1 MNDIR
6 VYIIYYVEPI
16 AICQENH
23 LLLLLSDVGAQQEEE
38 SAQFAGELPTAL
50 QGASGVAGEAPTA
63 AAAAGGGGSSSSSSS
78 SSALSART
86 RKAIDTLPSHAQKI
100 YSKAHKNA
108 LKQYASPSKRR
119 GGKGQSKEQVAHR
132 VAWSAVKKEYKKK
145 GDKWVPKKD

>member
-1 MNDIR
+1 MPRKSSSSSTIR
-6 VYIIYYVEPI
+6 RRSTTRRGKRTIRRRTT
-16 AICQENH
+16 N
-23 LLLLLSDVGAQQEEE
+23 STTRGMR
-38 SAQFAGELPTAL
+38 SSRRGTN
-50 QGASGVAGEAPTA
+50 SSSSSSSN
-63 AAAAGGGGSSSSSSS
+63 GGGSSSSSS

-108 LKQYASPSKRR
+108 LKQYANPSKRR

>member
-1 MNDIR
+1 MPR
-6 VYIIYYVEPI
+6 K
-16 AICQENH
+16 
-23 LLLLLSDVGAQQEEE
+23 
-38 SAQFAGELPTAL
+38 
-50 QGASGVAGEAPTA
+50 
-63 AAAAGGGGSSSSSSS
+63 SSSSSTIRSRSTTRRGKRTIRRRTTNSTTRGKWSSRRGTNSSSSSSGGSSSS
-78 SSALSART
+78 SSALSARR

>member
-1 MNDIR
+1 MPRKSSSSTIR
-6 VYIIYYVEPI
+6 RRSRTRRGKRTIRRRTT
-16 AICQENH
+16 N
-23 LLLLLSDVGAQQEEE
+23 STTRGKR
-38 SAQFAGELPTAL
+38 SSRRGTN
-50 QGASGVAGEAPTA
+50 SSS
-63 AAAAGGGGSSSSSSS
+63 GGGGSSS

>member
-1 MNDIR
+1 MPRKSSSSSTIR
-6 VYIIYYVEPI
+6 RRSTTRRGKRTIRRRTT
-16 AICQENH
+16 N
-23 LLLLLSDVGAQQEEE
+23 STTRGKR
-38 SAQFAGELPTAL
+38 SSRRGTN
-50 QGASGVAGEAPTA
+50 SSSS
-63 AAAAGGGGSSSSSSS
+63 GGGGSSSR
-78 SSALSART
+78 SALSART

-119 GGKGQSKEQVAHR
+119 GGKGQSQEQVAHR

>member
-1 MNDIR
+1 MPRKSSSSSTVRRRGTTRRGKRTIR
-6 VYIIYYVEPI
+6 RRTTNSTERGMRSSRRGT
-16 AICQENH
+16 N
-23 LLLLLSDVGAQQEEE
+23 S
-38 SAQFAGELPTAL
+38 SNT
-50 QGASGVAGEAPTA
+50 
-63 AAAAGGGGSSSSSSS
+63 GGGSSSSSS
-78 SSALSART
+78 LSART

>member
-1 MNDIR
+1 MPKKSSSSTIGR
-6 VYIIYYVEPI
+6 R
-16 AICQENH
+16 
-23 LLLLLSDVGAQQEEE
+23 STTRRGKR
-38 SAQFAGELPTAL
+38 T
-50 QGASGVAGEAPTA
+50 SGRRTTSGTTR
-63 AAAAGGGGSSSSSSS
+63 GGRSNSGTSSRRGSSSNSSSSSRS

-108 LKQYASPSKRR
+108 LEQYASPSKRR
-119 GGKGQSKEQVAHR
+119 GGKRQSKEQVAHK

>member
-1 MNDIR
+1 MPR
-6 VYIIYYVEPI
+6 K
-16 AICQENH
+16 
-23 LLLLLSDVGAQQEEE
+23 
-38 SAQFAGELPTAL
+38 
-50 QGASGVAGEAPTA
+50 
-63 AAAAGGGGSSSSSSS
+63 SSSSSTIRRRSTTRRGKRTIRRRTTNSTTRGKWSSRRGTNSSSGSGSIS

-108 LKQYASPSKRR
+108 LKQYANPSKRR

>member
-1 MNDIR
+1 MPRKSSSSSPSTLRRRSTSTTRRGKRTVRRRTTNNSATRNRRGNSSTSSRR
-6 VYIIYYVEPI
+6 VG
-16 AICQENH
+16 
-23 LLLLLSDVGAQQEEE
+23 S
-38 SAQFAGELPTAL
+38 S
-50 QGASGVAGEAPTA
+50 
-63 AAAAGGGGSSSSSSS
+63 GSSSSSSS

-100 YSKAHKNA
+100 YTKAHKNA

-119 GGKGQSKEQVAHR
+119 GGKRQSKEQVAHK

>member
-1 MNDIR
+1 MPRKSSSSSTIR
-6 VYIIYYVEPI
+6 RRSTTTRGKRTIRRRTT
-16 AICQENH
+16 N
-23 LLLLLSDVGAQQEEE
+23 STTRGKR
-38 SAQFAGELPTAL
+38 SNRRGTN
-50 QGASGVAGEAPTA
+50 SSSSS
-63 AAAAGGGGSSSSSSS
+63 GGGGSSSS

>member
-1 MNDIR
+1 MPRKSSSSSTIR
-6 VYIIYYVEPI
+6 RRSTTRRGKRTIRRRTT
-16 AICQENH
+16 N
-23 LLLLLSDVGAQQEEE
+23 STTRGKW
-38 SAQFAGELPTAL
+38 SSRRGTNSS
-50 QGASGVAGEAPTA
+50 SGS
-63 AAAAGGGGSSSSSSS
+63 GGSGSSSS

>member
-50 QGASGVAGEAPTA
+50 QGASGVAGEAPTGG
-63 AAAAGGGGSSSSSSS
+63 AAAGSGGGSSSS

>member
-1 MNDIR
+1 MPRKSSSSTIR
-6 VYIIYYVEPI
+6 RRSTTRRGKRTIRRRTT
-16 AICQENH
+16 N
-23 LLLLLSDVGAQQEEE
+23 STTRGKR
-38 SAQFAGELPTAL
+38 SSRRGTN
-50 QGASGVAGEAPTA
+50 SSS
-63 AAAAGGGGSSSSSSS
+63 GGGSSTSS

-119 GGKGQSKEQVAHR
+119 GGKGQSQEQVAHR

-145 GDKWVPKKD
+145 GDKWVPKKG

>member
-1 MNDIR
+1 MPRKSSSSSTIR
-6 VYIIYYVEPI
+6 RRSTTRRGKRTIRRRTT
-16 AICQENH
+16 N
-23 LLLLLSDVGAQQEEE
+23 STTRGKR
-38 SAQFAGELPTAL
+38 SSRRGTN
-50 QGASGVAGEAPTA
+50 SSSS
-63 AAAAGGGGSSSSSSS
+63 GGGGSSS

>member
-1 MNDIR
+1 MPR
-6 VYIIYYVEPI
+6 K
-16 AICQENH
+16 
-23 LLLLLSDVGAQQEEE
+23 
-38 SAQFAGELPTAL
+38 
-50 QGASGVAGEAPTA
+50 
-63 AAAAGGGGSSSSSSS
+63 SSSSSTIRRRSTTRRGKSIIRRRTTHSTTRGKRSSISTNSNSSSRRGTNSSSGSSS

-119 GGKGQSKEQVAHR
+119 GGKGQSKEQVAHK

>member
-1 MNDIR
+1 MPRKSSSSPSTLRRRSTSTTRRGKRIVRRRTTNNSTTR
-6 VYIIYYVEPI
+6 
-16 AICQENH
+16 NRRGNS
-23 LLLLLSDVGAQQEEE
+23 SD
-38 SAQFAGELPTAL
+38 
-50 QGASGVAGEAPTA
+50 
-63 AAAAGGGGSSSSSSS
+63 SSSSSS

-100 YSKAHKNA
+100 YTKAHKNA

-119 GGKGQSKEQVAHR
+119 GGKRQSKEQVAHK

>member
-1 MNDIR
+1 MPR
-6 VYIIYYVEPI
+6 K
-16 AICQENH
+16 
-23 LLLLLSDVGAQQEEE
+23 
-38 SAQFAGELPTAL
+38 
-50 QGASGVAGEAPTA
+50 
-63 AAAAGGGGSSSSSSS
+63 SSSSSTIRRRSTTRRGKRTIRRRTTNSTERGMRSSRRGTNSSNSGGGSSS

-119 GGKGQSKEQVAHR
+119 GGKGQSQEQVAHR

>member
-1 MNDIR
+1 MPRKSSSSSTIR
-6 VYIIYYVEPI
+6 RRSTTRRGKRTIRRRTT
-16 AICQENH
+16 N
-23 LLLLLSDVGAQQEEE
+23 STTRGKW
-38 SAQFAGELPTAL
+38 SSRRGNNSS
-50 QGASGVAGEAPTA
+50 SGGG
-63 AAAAGGGGSSSSSSS
+63 GGGGSSSRRSSSS

-145 GDKWVPKKD
+145 GNKWVPKKD